1 MSDKFIA
8 IQVIAEVS
16 RLTPDEIEALPDRI
30 RALLGCDDTE
40 EPCAMEMYASTVV
53 DDVEKAYNWIH

>member
-16 RLTPDEIEALPDRI
+16 GLTPEEIETLPDRI
-30 RALLGCDDTE
+30 MALLGCNGTE
-40 EPCAMEMYASTVV
+40 EPCVMEMYASTVV
-53 DDVEKAYNWIH
+53 DDSEKAFTWLH